1 MDSFIY
7 SSTHPKAVVEF
18 LFNCVADKQC
28 LAHGMFIIDAGYYRG
43 NAKLTLA
50 PESLCTLTSL
60 SSTEARAAYP
70 SPVI

>member
-18 LFNCVADKQC
+18 LFNCVADKQR

-50 PESLCTLTSL
+50 PESLCTLRTYSE
-60 SSTEARAAYP
+60 SQRA
-70 SPVI
+70 

>member
-7 SSTHPKAVVEF
+7 PSTLPKAVVEF

-28 LAHGMFIIDAGYYRG
+28 LARGVFIIDTGYYRG

-50 PESLCTLTSL
+50 PDCLCTLTSL
-60 SSTEARAAYP
+60 SPTEA
-70 SPVI
+70 